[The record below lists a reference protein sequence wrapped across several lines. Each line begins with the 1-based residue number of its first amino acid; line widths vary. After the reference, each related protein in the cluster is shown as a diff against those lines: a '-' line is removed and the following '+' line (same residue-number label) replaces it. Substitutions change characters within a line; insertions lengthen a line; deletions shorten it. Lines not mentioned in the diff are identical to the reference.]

1 VLTINQGSTFMVT
14 DERGE
19 IDPESE
25 QGVFAGDTRFVS
37 SCDLTINRVPWDL
50 QTSTTTDYYKAHI
63 YFSNPKITTEQGVI
77 QGREIGLEVTRSV
90 SDGVHEDFDLT
101 NYSLAPVR
109 FNLGIALQADFADL
123 FEVKS
128 HTLAHRG
135 RITSHWDGQRHEL
148 VISYAN
154 QDFHRQLIYRLTN
167 FDSPPL
173 YANGSVYLE
182 VELQP
187 RQSWHACA
195 NYILAQGD
203 RVRNP
208 ELACPR
214 QRSHDDTAD
223 RLHALWRDCAT
234 TLTTANEDVYRTYQ
248 QSVDDMGALAST
260 TMTLPKTSGCQPREC
275 PGSSRFLDVT
285 P

>member
-1 VLTINQGSTFMVT
+1 MVT

-19 IDPESE
+19 IDPDSE

-37 SCDLTINRVPWDL
+37 SCHLTINRVPWDL
-50 QTSTTTDYYKAHI
+50 QTSTTTDYDEAHI
-63 YFSNPKITTEQGVI
+63 YFSNSRITTEQGVI

-101 NYSLAPVR
+101 NFSLAPVK

-128 HTLAHRG
+128 HTPAQRG
-135 RITSHWDGQRHEL
+135 RITSHWDSQNHEL

-154 QDFHRQLIYRLTN
+154 QNYHRRLIYRLTN

-173 YANGSVYLE
+173 YASGRVYFE

-187 RQSWHACA
+187 RQSWHSCA
-195 NYILAQGD
+195 NYILVQGD
-203 RVRNP
+203 RVRSP
-208 ELACPR
+208 EQACPM
-214 QRSHDDTAD
+214 QQGGDDTAD
-223 RLHALWRDCAT
+223 RLHALWRDSAT
-234 TLTTANEDVYRTYQ
+234 KLTTAN
-248 QSVDDMGALAST
+248 
-260 TMTLPKTSGCQPREC
+260 
-275 PGSSRFLDVT
+275 
-285 P
+285 